1 MDRPSV
7 LVVDDE
13 RPIRVFAEKALAA
26 GGYEPHTAANGPEA
40 LKLLEAHGA
49 FDLFVIDMAMPIM
62 LGTQLAEQI
71 RRTHPHAKIL
81 YFTGYADQLFEEK
94 RRLWQDEAFIE
105 KPIEMSGF
113 LEAISLLLFGHI
125 RGPQAPA
132 A

>member
-1 MDRPSV
+1 
-7 LVVDDE
+7 VVDDE
-13 RPIRVFAEKALAA
+13 RPIRVFAEKALIA
-26 GGYEPHTAANGPEA
+26 GGYEPHTASNGPEA
-40 LKLLEAHGA
+40 LQQLEAHGA

-62 LGTQLAEQI
+62 LGTELAEQI
-71 RRTHPHAKIL
+71 RRSHPHAKIL
-81 YFTGYADQLFEEK
+81 YFTGYADRLFEEK
-94 RRLWQDEAFIE
+94 RKLWADEAFIE